1 MGEPRPKR
9 FKSGLPLCTGHRHGR
24 APGKL
29 VKQNFPPVVEEGLC
43 GVASALLEVSYVFQ
57 MMGEIFDLSDISLPN
72 VSKFF
77 WEQAKEERGA
87 AEVLIHYL
95 HDRGGL
101 YCTRTIQ
108 KPPNVHINDV
118 AAALEVALIQCK
130 MLAGYFEDLY
140 ALSIKNSD
148 PHTASMI
155 KKQFLA
161 PKIQKIKLM
170 RDLITNA
177 HRLRSDQDGR
187 GDLENY
193 LIDRLQKE
201 LRIEPDSDSHCSP
214 CTPLQRCAGTAKGMQ
229 RCVQRSSHSRITTKS

>member
-57 MMGEIFDLSDISLPN
+57 MM
-72 VSKFF
+72 
-77 WEQAKEERGA
+77 AKEERGA

>member
-1 MGEPRPKR
+1 MAEPSPKR
-9 FKSGLPLCTGHRHGR
+9 FKSGLPLCTVQRHGSALR
-24 APGKL
+24 QL

-43 GVASALLEVSYVFQ
+43 GVTSALLEVAYVFQ
-57 MMGEIFDLSDISLPN
+57 MLGEIFDLSDMSLPN

-77 WEQAKEERGA
+77 WEQAKEEKEA
-87 AEVLIHYL
+87 AEVLIKYQ

-101 YCTRTIQ
+101 YCTKVIQ
-108 KPPNVHINDV
+108 KPPNVYINGV
-118 AAALEVALIQCK
+118 AAALEVALTQWK

-148 PHTASMI
+148 PHTANTI
-155 KKQFLA
+155 KKQFLV

-170 RDLITNA
+170 GDLITNA
-177 HRLRSDQDGR
+177 YRLRSAQDDR

-201 LRIEPDSDSHCSP
+201 LRIEPDIEAH
-214 CTPLQRCAGTAKGMQ
+214 CTPSKPLQKCAGTAKMM
-229 RCVQRSSHSRITTKS
+229 